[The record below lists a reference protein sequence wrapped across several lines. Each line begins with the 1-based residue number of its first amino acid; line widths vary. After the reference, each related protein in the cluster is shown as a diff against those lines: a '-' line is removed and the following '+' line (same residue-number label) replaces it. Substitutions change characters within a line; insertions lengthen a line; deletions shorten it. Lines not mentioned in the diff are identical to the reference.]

1 MAVIYLVLVI
11 LLQSKVLCQFYVKGL
26 TEIKAGCL
34 RMLRRFFFFL
44 LLTFRYLSTFA
55 EQLRNPLEVLTILGE
70 EKKENGRREDG
81 TRSLDNK

>member
-1 MAVIYLVLVI
+1 MLKD
-11 LLQSKVLCQFYVKGL
+11 S
-26 TEIKAGCL
+26 L
-34 RMLRRFFFFL
+34 RLRQVVSECCDVFFFFL